1 MQAKKNMFRG
11 NIHLMEGF
19 YYNRAFMNI
28 GRCPIWNWW
37 VKDQKTWESFSK
49 KMSYAFE
56 ALLKTWKFRYGKNS
70 YFKDRALITPS
81 ILRPD
86 NKYSL
91 SVKVHD

>member
-49 KMSYAFE
+49 KNVLRVWGFTE
-56 ALLKTWKFRYGKNS
+56 NLKIPLRKK
-70 YFKDRALITPS
+70 LIF
-81 ILRPD
+81 
-86 NKYSL
+86 
-91 SVKVHD
+91 